1 MSIIPKNE
9 AIRKAVK
16 WISEQRQSHPDMP
29 LAQLI
34 NQVTLRFDL
43 NPNDSQFLINFYK
56 EHKDAPPED

>member
-1 MSIIPKNE
+1 MSIIPQNE

-16 WISEQRQSHPDMP
+16 WISEQRQAHPDVS

-56 EHKDAPPED
+56 EHKDDPPAD